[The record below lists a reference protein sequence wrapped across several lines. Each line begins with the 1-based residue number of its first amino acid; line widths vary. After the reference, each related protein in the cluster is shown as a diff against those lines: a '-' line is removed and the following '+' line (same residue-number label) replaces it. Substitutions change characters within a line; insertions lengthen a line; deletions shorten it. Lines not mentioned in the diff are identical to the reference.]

1 MNVIISNNQ
10 QNQLSTLDIDIIK
23 SISGTYDAKEIVEMF
38 KNFFYSKMI
47 LDVTAIKNYNDI
59 NNFQVISQGLDVEK
73 IIFFLPEGSNLCTSN
88 FLSQL
93 ITMGIYNFTTNLDGV
108 KYLLKKPN
116 TFKDVEHIQKLAGAS
131 SSVENITQNI
141 GNKTIVI
148 GIKNITDQAGATTF
162 TYILKKEL
170 VPIFGQNVIALEVDK
185 NDFRFFNDKSMISIS
200 SNDVRAAISK
210 YSNSPIILIDMND
223 LQDDSMC
230 DEVLFLLEPSTIKL
244 NSLVQRNR
252 AIFGKLK
259 NKKVILNKS
268 LLSNKDV
275 SDFEYE
281 SSIKVFY
288 NMPPLNERKKNE
300 IVSDFL
306 ARMGLL
312 SKPDNERKD
321 NSRIFGLFRR

>member
-148 GIKNITDQAGATTF
+148 GIKNITDQAGATNF

>member
-88 FLSQL
+88 FLAQL

-148 GIKNITDQAGATTF
+148 GIKNVTDQAGATTF

-170 VPIFGQNVIALEVDK
+170 VPIFGQNIIALEVNK
-185 NDFRFFNDKSMISIS
+185 NDFRFFNDKSMISIT

-281 SSIKVFY
+281 SSIKIFY